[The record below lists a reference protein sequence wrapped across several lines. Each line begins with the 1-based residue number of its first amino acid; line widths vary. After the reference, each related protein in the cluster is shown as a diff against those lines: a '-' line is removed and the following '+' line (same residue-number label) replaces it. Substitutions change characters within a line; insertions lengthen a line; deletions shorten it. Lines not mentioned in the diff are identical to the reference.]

1 MTVAENR
8 HIDLGFSICQGSNQG
23 KCDWRLH
30 FKNKGKGRKTPLTEP
45 WGKVLRRALSEL
57 KMEGFIITATQVR
70 L

>member
-8 HIDLGFSICQGSNQG
+8 HTDLGFSICQSSNQG

-30 FKNKGKGRKTPLTEP
+30 FKNKGKGRKIQLTEQ

-57 KMEGFIITATQVR
+57 KMEGFIISAIQVC